1 MQTVYNASNAEPTV
15 AFEDPLDG
23 GIILPY
29 GAVETAPPDFDKSTQ
44 TCSFDGTKW
53 VVADIPIPEPEL
65 KPEEAPIP
73 AMDQLRNQRDSL
85 LIQSD
90 WRMNEDYP
98 YADKEQ
104 WKTYR
109 QALRDLPANASP
121 TLDENGMLTNVT
133 WPTEPGA

>member
-1 MQTVYNASNAEPTV
+1 MRKEK
-15 AFEDPLDG
+15 
-23 GIILPY
+23 
-29 GAVETAPPDFDKSTQ
+29 TAPKEEE
-44 TCSFDGTKW
+44 
-53 VVADIPIPEPEL
+53 PISAIDWETF
-65 KPEEAPIP
+65 KAT
-73 AMDQLRNQRDSL
+73 SL
-85 LIQSD
+85 LRMQRNSLLMQSD

-121 TLDENGMLTNVT
+121 TLDENKMLTNVT